1 MLRGSSFTIEGAAPD
16 VEPMAMHKFLR
27 GRHPMDLY
35 VRGSYLAAVERVAA
49 SQPFLSWT
57 TDSRSGMI
65 VRPRTHE

>member
-1 MLRGSSFTIEGAAPD
+1 MLRGSSSTIDRAAPD
-16 VEPMAMHKFLR
+16 VEAMAMHRFQR

-57 TDSRSGMI
+57 ADSRGGMI

>member
-1 MLRGSSFTIEGAAPD
+1 MLRGSSSTIDRAVPD
-16 VEPMAMHKFLR
+16 VELIAMQKFPR

-57 TDSRSGMI
+57 ADLRGGVI